1 MLSSNGEVRRRVAD
15 GELAVGI
22 TDTDDANVAR
32 LEKKPIGVVYPDQ
45 DGLGTLIV
53 PNCAVLIARGPNPEA
68 GRAFI
73 DYLLRPETEEALAQ
87 SEAAQIP
94 LRKGAT
100 VPEGVTSLEGLK
112 VMTVDYGKLAASL
125 QQLTEGYLKEWAE
138 RGQ

>member
-15 GELAVGI
+15 GDLAVGL

-53 PNCAVLIARGPNPEA
+53 PNCAVLVARGPNPEA

-73 DYLLRPETEEALAQ
+73 DYLLRPETEEALAR
-87 SEAAQIP
+87 SEAAQMP
-94 LRKGAT
+94 LRKGVA
-100 VPEGVTSLEGLK
+100 VPEGVTPLESLRPM
-112 VMTVDYGKLAASL
+112 VVDYGKLAEL
-125 QQLTEGYLKEWAE
+125 LEKLTAGYLKEWAE
-138 RGQ
+138 QGR